1 MALVISRQIFH
12 RNQVLLEL
20 WLCWRD
26 FTKHFVG
33 QRAKWRMSLAK
44 CQSWV
49 LVFVHCIGISV
60 LDLEKKHLVIFTLL
74 PAPHPGS
81 WARWRSPCCPCSPS
95 SAASPLPSSSRFP
108 CFLTKSKFYL
118 FHQVWLI
125 CFLTNTK
132 SSQFV
137 FPKHNLTHQ
146 LNVNGTCFS
155 LGDVGA
161 QWQALGW
168 TPWKRIVHQGA
179 MNYFSTGAFF
189 LTPNASWMKTK
200 N

>member
-1 MALVISRQIFH
+1 MISRQIFH
-12 RNQVLLEL
+12 WNQVLLEL

-33 QRAKWRMSLAK
+33 QRAKWRMSFAK

-49 LVFVHCIGISV
+49 LMFVHCIGISV
-60 LDLEKKHLVIFTLL
+60 LDLEKKHLLIFTLL

-81 WARWRSPCCPCSPS
+81 WVRWRSPCCPCSPS
-95 SAASPLPSSSRFP
+95 SAASPLPSSSGFP

-132 SSQFV
+132 SSSFV
-137 FPKHNLTHQ
+137 FPKKQFDSPIECERDLLLFGRWRSSMASSRMN
-146 LNVNGTCFS
+146 S
-155 LGDVGA
+155 L
-161 QWQALGW
+161 
-168 TPWKRIVHQGA
+168 KKNCSSIQGA
-179 MNYFSTGAFF
+179 MN
-189 LTPNASWMKTK
+189 
-200 N
+200 